1 MKTLSGAAIRSL
13 FLEYFASKGHEVV
26 KSASL
31 IPGDDPTLMFTNA
44 GMVPFKR
51 VFLGEE
57 KRSYTRASSCQ
68 KCVRAGGKHN
78 DLENVGYTSR
88 HHTFFE
94 MLGNFSFGDYFKE
107 DAISFAWE
115 FLTKVIGLPQ
125 ERLWVT
131 VFRDDDEAAG
141 LWPKVA
147 GIDPKRVVRLGEKD
161 NFWAMGDTGPC
172 GPCSEILIDQGK
184 QVGCRRPDCKVGC
197 DCDRFLE
204 LWNLVFMQF
213 SRDESGVLTPLPKQ
227 NIDTGMGLERVAA
240 VLQGKLSNFDSDIF
254 SGMISRIG
262 EMAGCGYGAD
272 PQKDVAMR
280 VIADHARTCAFLA
293 SEGVMPS
300 NEGRGYVLR
309 RIIRR
314 AVRYGRKLGLQGSF
328 LPAVMEKISMELT
341 EVYPELSEN
350 LATTSKVVSYE
361 EGRFRETLD
370 NGMNMLN
377 EEISHMK
384 ARNDSIIQG
393 WFAFRLYDT
402 YGFPIDIL
410 QDVAKEEGLILDRAG
425 FEREMAEQKTR
436 SKQRHKDARMEGTSR
451 LYLDLAEQGMKTVF
465 CGYESLECQ
474 GKIIAMISENMHCWF
489 ASKGW
494 QGQLITDETPFYAES
509 GGQIGDTGLI
519 IGSNGAEAKVS
530 CTVKRGDFTVHE
542 IEITEGE
549 FHLHDQV
556 SLHVTKGTR
565 ADTARNHTATHL
577 LHASLRS
584 LLGEHV
590 HQAGSL
596 VTNARL
602 RFDFTHFS
610 GLSKEEIKQLER
622 MVNESI
628 CSDIELST
636 SILSH
641 KEAIERGAMA
651 LFGEKYGDV
660 VRMVQVGDVSCEL
673 CGGTHVSRTGEIGLF
688 KIISEASVA
697 SGIRRIEAVTGR
709 QALLWLHE
717 MEDTTQKTLNQLRCT
732 LPELPER
739 TTKLIEKIKGLE
751 KELEKAAAK
760 GTGIDLE
767 AILAK
772 KQEVNGIHV
781 ITHEASV
788 AEPKLLRDL
797 GDRLREKLSG
807 AVIVLGA
814 KESAKATLLVM
825 VTKDISDRI
834 KAGDIIKP
842 LAEVIG
848 GTGGGRPEM
857 AQAGGNRP
865 EALSQALKIT
875 PEVIKSRYFS

>member
-1 MKTLSGAAIRSL
+1 MKKLSGAAIRSL
-13 FLEYFASKGHEVV
+13 FLEYFASKGHEIV

-57 KRSYTRASSCQ
+57 KRPYTRAASCQ

-78 DLENVGYTSR
+78 DLENVGYTAR

-107 DAISFAWE
+107 GAISFAWE
-115 FLTKVIGLPQ
+115 FLTKIIGLPQ

-131 VFRDDDEAAG
+131 VFRDDDEAAQ

-184 QVGCRRPDCKVGC
+184 HVGCRRPDCKVGC

-204 LWNLVFMQF
+204 LWNLVFMQY

-262 EMAGCGYGAD
+262 EMAGCGYGTD

-328 LPAVMEKISMELT
+328 LPAVMEKVASEVV
-341 EVYPELSEN
+341 EVYPELLEN
-350 LATTSKVVSYE
+350 LATASKVVSYE

-370 NGMNMLN
+370 NGMNILN
-377 EEISHMK
+377 EEISHLK
-384 ARNDSIIQG
+384 ARSDSIIQG

-425 FEREMAEQKTR
+425 FEREMSEQKAR
-436 SKQRHKDARMEGTSR
+436 SKQHHKDARLEGTSKI
-451 LYLDLAEQGMKTVF
+451 YLELAEQGLKTTF
-465 CGYESLECQ
+465 RGYETLECH
-474 GKIIAMISENMHCWF
+474 GRILALIAGDAPCKR

-494 QGQLITDETPFYAES
+494 QGSLIVDETPFYAES

-519 IGSNGAEAKVS
+519 VSVNGAEARVTG
-530 CTVKRGDFTVHE
+530 TVKRGDFTVHE
-542 IEITEGE
+542 VEVTAGE
-549 FHLHDQV
+549 FCLDNPV
-556 SLHVTKGTR
+556 NLHVTTGKR

-577 LHASLRS
+577 LHASLRKV
-584 LLGEHV
+584 LGEHV

-596 VTNARL
+596 VTDARL

-610 GLSKEEIKQLER
+610 GLSKDVIKHLER
-622 MVNESI
+622 MVNETI
-628 CSDIELST
+628 CSDVELST
-636 SILSH
+636 EIISH
-641 KEAIERGAMA
+641 KEAIEKGAMA

-673 CGGTHVSRTGEIGLF
+673 CGGTHVKRTGEIGLF
-688 KIISEASVA
+688 KIVSEASVA
-697 SGIRRIEAVTGR
+697 SGIRRIEAVTGSH
-709 QALLWLHE
+709 ALSWLHE
-717 MEDTTQKTLNQLRCT
+717 MEDTMQRTLDQLRCT

-739 TTKLIEKIKGLE
+739 TVKLTEKIKGLE

-760 GTGIDLE
+760 GTGIDLD

-772 KQEVNGIHV
+772 KQDVNGV
-781 ITHEASV
+781 QVVTYEASV
-788 AEPKLLRDL
+788 ADPKLLRDL
-797 GDRLREKLSG
+797 GDRLRDRLGSG
-807 AVIVLGA
+807 VIVLGA

-825 VTKDISDRI
+825 VTKDLSTRL
-834 KAGDIIKP
+834 KAGEIVKP
-842 LAEVIG
+842 LAEIIG

-857 AQAGGNRP
+857 AQAGGSNP
-865 EALSQALKIT
+865 DALAQALKT
-875 PEVIKSRYFS
+875 VPEVIGRF